1 MQAKRPMAE
10 HVQVQLAMAAVQCKA
25 AAAAMQC
32 IAAAAAAPSEILAA
46 EPEPVKDANFSCE
59 FGTSASAREILPT
72 NLNELERLRG
82 VLRCAVDG
90 KAPKST
96 PSWSYLASVRC
107 GGYSTPPGRWAS
119 PKGALFSRCISAQS
133 QRPREKRCGNVA
145 GLLRKYLYINPS

>member
-1 MQAKRPMAE
+1 MRRGSHASEAPNGGARSG
-10 HVQVQLAMAAVQCKA
+10 AVGDGCG
-25 AAAAMQC
+25 AMQSRRRC
-32 IAAAAAAPSEILAA
+32 NAMHCCGGSRAQRNLAA
-46 EPEPVKDANFSCE
+46 EPVKDANFSCE

-107 GGYSTPPGRWAS
+107 GGYSQHP
-119 PKGALFSRCISAQS
+119 
-133 QRPREKRCGNVA
+133 A
-145 GLLRKYLYINPS
+145 G

>member
-46 EPEPVKDANFSCE
+46 EPVKDANFSCE

-82 VLRCAVDG
+82 VLRCSEDG

-107 GGYSTPPGRWAS
+107 GGYSTPPGRRAS
-119 PKGALFSRCISAQS
+119 PKGAFS
-133 QRPREKRCGNVA
+133 PRA
-145 GLLRKYLYINPS
+145 TSTQ

>member
-46 EPEPVKDANFSCE
+46 EPVKDANFSCE

-90 KAPKST
+90 KHRNR
-96 PSWSYLASVRC
+96 LQV
-107 GGYSTPPGRWAS
+107 
-119 PKGALFSRCISAQS
+119 GAISRA
-133 QRPREKRCGNVA
+133 
-145 GLLRKYLYINPS
+145 

>member
-32 IAAAAAAPSEILAA
+32 IAAAAAAPSEILALEA
-46 EPEPVKDANFSCE
+46 VFDAIFSRGICTV
-59 FGTSASAREILPT
+59 GSGREILPT

-90 KAPKST
+90 KHRNR
-96 PSWSYLASVRC
+96 LQV
-107 GGYSTPPGRWAS
+107 
-119 PKGALFSRCISAQS
+119 GAISRA
-133 QRPREKRCGNVA
+133 
-145 GLLRKYLYINPS
+145 

>member
-1 MQAKRPMAE
+1 MAE

-46 EPEPVKDANFSCE
+46 EPVKDANFSCE

-82 VLRCAVDG
+82 VLRCSEDG
-90 KAPKST
+90 KQST
-96 PSWSYLASVRC
+96 EIDSKLE
-107 GGYSTPPGRWAS
+107 
-119 PKGALFSRCISAQS
+119 LSRE
-133 QRPREKRCGNVA
+133 REMRRLQHPA
-145 GLLRKYLYINPS
+145 G

>member
-46 EPEPVKDANFSCE
+46 EPVKDANFSCE
-59 FGTSASAREILPT
+59 FGTSASAREILPA
-72 NLNELERLRG
+72 NLNELERLG

-90 KAPKST
+90 KAPKSR
-96 PSWSYLASVRC
+96 LQV
-107 GGYSTPPGRWAS
+107 
-119 PKGALFSRCISAQS
+119 GAISRA
-133 QRPREKRCGNVA
+133 
-145 GLLRKYLYINPS
+145 